1 MTSVGE
7 KPVVE
12 GGGGAARCLM
22 SACLCDR
29 RVFCLFL
36 SIFALVYVVCF
47 CLALPSYIDEA
58 YTFNL
63 ATDTSLT
70 HMLSALRNGADGSL
84 PVYGLLVFA
93 WDKIFGSSE
102 LSLRLTSGVF
112 AILLVWHM
120 SHRLT
125 RRFAPAAVA
134 LAILLV
140 LANRIFIYYVIQ
152 ARFYGLLL
160 FAFSLT
166 FWSTWDL
173 IESKAVYRR
182 RWLLHALF
190 CGLLW
195 LSHPLGM
202 VYGSILALLYAGFS
216 WFNKTFSLSNAAAF
230 IGGPLFFLP
239 WLSSFLVQRKINVV
253 YPPEFHIPGWHK
265 YWDYAFLNSP
275 IFCGICLAGI
285 LLFLVTKR
293 EWPDLADDGIV
304 SPLFQPQKHANCQL
318 VLYSLA
324 FVLLLNLVV
333 ALLDAAGVI
342 PIYLMLAVRYVLVAA
357 VAYGVIFSAILER
370 LNRMVRHYSKPQWAA
385 TLSRAQCVLITA
397 LLLFGV
403 DKMWSTWFLD
413 KSARESYYHRVAEL
427 AREKHLDVL
436 CESHMNAFF
445 LTTRTSAA
453 EVKYLLEDNFPFRT
467 LLLQIHKFYPRP
479 TPLSRTEFLH
489 CTNDVV
495 LVPFNGE
502 VVIFKA
508 RTLGAP

>member
-7 KPVVE
+7 KPKAE
-12 GGGGAARCLM
+12 GGGVPARCSM
-22 SACLCDR
+22 PACLRDHC
-29 RVFCLFL
+29 VICLYL
-36 SIFALVYVVCF
+36 SAFALVYVVCF

-84 PVYGLLVFA
+84 PVYGLMVFA

-102 LSLRLTSGVF
+102 LSLRLTGGVF

-140 LANRIFIYYVIQ
+140 LANKTFIYYVIQ

-160 FAFSLT
+160 FAFSLV
-166 FWSTWDL
+166 FWITWDL
-173 IESKAVYRR
+173 IESKAVSRR

-202 VYGSILALLYAGFS
+202 IYGSILALLYAGFS
-216 WFNKTFSLSNAAAF
+216 LFNKTFSLSNAAAF

-239 WLSSFLVQRKINVV
+239 WLSSFLVQRTINVV
-253 YPPEFHIPGWHK
+253 YPPGFHIPGWHK

-275 IFCGICLAGI
+275 IFSGICMVGI

-293 EWPDLADDGIV
+293 EWPGLAAAGAS
-304 SPLFQPQKHANCQL
+304 SPMSQLQKHASRQL

-324 FVLLLNLVV
+324 FILLLNLVV
-333 ALLDAAGVI
+333 ALLDAVGVI
-342 PIYLMLAVRYVLVAA
+342 HIYLMLAVRYVLVGA
-357 VAYGVIFSAILER
+357 VAYPVIFSAILGR
-370 LNRMVRHYSKPQWAA
+370 LDQIVRHYSRPQWAVV
-385 TLSRAQCVLITA
+385 LSRAQRILIA
-397 LLLFGV
+397 VLLLFSM
-403 DKMWSTWFLD
+403 DKMWSNWYLA
-413 KSARESYYHRVAEL
+413 KSARESYYRRTAEL
-427 AREKHLDVL
+427 AREKHLDIL
-436 CESHMNAFF
+436 CESHQDAFF
-445 LTTRTSAA
+445 LTTRTSAG
-453 EVKYLLEDNFPFRT
+453 EVKYLLEDDFPFRT
-467 LLLQIHKFYPRP
+467 HLLQIHKFYPRP
-479 TPLSRTEFLH
+479 TPLSRAECLH
-489 CTNDVV
+489 WTNDVV
-495 LVPFNGE
+495 LVSFTGE
-502 VVIFKA
+502 TVIFKVC
-508 RTLGAP
+508 TPEKL

>member
-1 MTSVGE
+1 
-7 KPVVE
+7 
-12 GGGGAARCLM
+12 M
-22 SACLCDR
+22 SC
-29 RVFCLFL
+29 
-36 SIFALVYVVCF
+36 
-47 CLALPSYIDEA
+47 
-58 YTFNL
+58 
-63 ATDTSLT
+63 
-70 HMLSALRNGADGSL
+70 
-84 PVYGLLVFA
+84 
-93 WDKIFGSSE
+93 
-102 LSLRLTSGVF
+102 
-112 AILLVWHM
+112 
-120 SHRLT
+120 T
-125 RRFAPAAVA
+125 RRNFTSRV
-134 LAILLV
+134 
-140 LANRIFIYYVIQ
+140 
-152 ARFYGLLL
+152 
-160 FAFSLT
+160 
-166 FWSTWDL
+166 
-173 IESKAVYRR
+173 
-182 RWLLHALF
+182 
-190 CGLLW
+190 
-195 LSHPLGM
+195 
-202 VYGSILALLYAGFS
+202 
-216 WFNKTFSLSNAAAF
+216 
-230 IGGPLFFLP
+230 
-239 WLSSFLVQRKINVV
+239 
-253 YPPEFHIPGWHK
+253 WHK